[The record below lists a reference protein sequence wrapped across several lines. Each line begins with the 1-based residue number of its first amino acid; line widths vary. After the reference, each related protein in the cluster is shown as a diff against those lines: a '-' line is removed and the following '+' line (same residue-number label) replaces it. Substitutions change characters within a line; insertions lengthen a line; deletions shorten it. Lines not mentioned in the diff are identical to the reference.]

1 MSLDND
7 DNDLRQF
14 LNYLLAGIKQRF
26 PKSKLRSETFL
37 DADRLPA
44 TKELARCLLN
54 DLSQVPDSFIIVF
67 DDYQHITEMSVHD
80 LVASLLE
87 HPVQTMHLVLLT
99 RQDPSLPIATMRG
112 RGLVTEIRAS
122 DLRFTPDEAAAFLS
136 RMLNVV
142 VDETTATLLEIKT
155 EGWATGLR
163 LAGLYLQGQKELKR
177 SLQQLSGNSRHIAEY
192 LVAEVL
198 SRQHPE
204 MVSYLLETSILN
216 RFCAPLCRQIHQ
228 MGSHGHDEKS
238 EVGAEQF
245 IQWLTDTNL
254 FVIALDN
261 EGYWFRYHHL
271 FHDFLKGVLHKQ
283 CAKDRVADLHR
294 GAGRWFNENGLIE
307 EAIEYLLAIDDISA
321 AIQLILDHRHAL
333 MNASQYFRLHRLL
346 ALSLMLVMQLF
357 KGEDP

>member
-1 MSLDND
+1 
-7 DNDLRQF
+7 
-14 LNYLLAGIKQRF
+14 
-26 PKSKLRSETFL
+26 
-37 DADRLPA
+37 
-44 TKELARCLLN
+44 
-54 DLSQVPDSFIIVF
+54 
-67 DDYQHITEMSVHD
+67 
-80 LVASLLE
+80 
-87 HPVQTMHLVLLT
+87 MHLVLLT

-122 DLRFTPDEAAAFLS
+122 DLRFTPDEAAAFMS

-163 LAGLYLQGQKELKR
+163 LAGLYLKGQKELKR
-177 SLQQLSGNSRHIAEY
+177 SLQQLSGNSRYIAEY

-204 MVSYLLETSILN
+204 MVSFLLETSILN

-228 MGSHGHDEKS
+228 IGSHGHDEKS
-238 EVGAEQF
+238 EVGEEQF

-271 FHDFLKGVLHKQ
+271 FHIFLKGELYKQ
-283 CAKDRVADLHR
+283 FSTDRIADLHR
-294 GAGRWFNENGLIE
+294 RASRWFNENGFIE
-307 EAIEYLLAIDDISA
+307 EAIEHLLAIDDTSA

-333 MNASQYFRLHRLL
+333 MNTSQYSRLRRLL
-346 ALSLMLVMQLF
+346 ARLPENAIAENPLLVSMRAFIAINMGNDVDVHAFTQRVTEMPSYNFFITLRCLSWISPLITESKCAVSCPKTGSTGWEAFRLSKSLRLKQRW
-357 KGEDP
+357 KAGYPIKQR